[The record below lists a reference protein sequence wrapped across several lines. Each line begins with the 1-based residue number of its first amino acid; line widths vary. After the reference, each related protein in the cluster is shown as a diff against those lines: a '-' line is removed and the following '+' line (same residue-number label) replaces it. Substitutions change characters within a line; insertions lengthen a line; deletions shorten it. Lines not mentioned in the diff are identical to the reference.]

1 MFYVSLTV
9 ITKQEPVK
17 DTQHI
22 KIRHNT
28 TENLQFTKEES
39 RKNGTNEIQ
48 KNQKTISKIGM
59 STYISIITLNV
70 NGFSDQIEWVNGF

>member
-1 MFYVSLTV
+1 MV

-17 DTQHI
+17 DTQRV

-39 RKNGTNEIQ
+39 MKNGTKEIQ

-70 NGFSDQIEWVNGF
+70 NGFSDQIEWVNGFKKIK